1 MTAYALS
8 LLTNRHFII
17 DLSDPCDFD
26 KIFTP
31 NKVNWRMKNYNLS
44 GKTNTSINCIK
55 SYLNCFNDYK
65 SIKNL
70 NVDVIYVTATM
81 LDHLEWYIPKQLNLE
96 LEKDILRL
104 GLVKDVKDFTLK
116 NMFYKWYN
124 DLFQLEKQLEEKYE
138 KFKHQANLNNHTQ
151 IFCAQ
156 IRIGGKRDHVEVDA
170 HFNPRHVTK
179 LFWNFIRTNLIEN
192 ENWRLFVTS
201 DMNEVEME
209 AIKEFGKDKVIR
221 IDGMNTHVGFEK
233 NLGKDC
239 SRIEK
244 PILDFHF
251 LKNCDKAAISHSG
264 FGGLGVSNRAHAD
277 KDLHFLGSAWDIYHQ
292 EFSKNIE
299 WKIKLQ
305 EFITKQHNS
314 SVHLYGSPSYSDFI
328 KKENKSN

>member
-31 NKVNWRMKNYNLS
+31 NKVNWRMFNYNLR

-55 SYLNCFNDYK
+55 FYRNCFNDYK

-81 LDHLEWYIPKQLNLE
+81 VDLLDWYIPKQINLE

-104 GLVKDVKDFTLK
+104 GLVKDVKDFTLR
-116 NMFYKWYN
+116 NMFHKWYN
-124 DLFQLEKQLEEKYE
+124 ELFQLETQLEEKYV
-138 KFKHQANLNNHTQ
+138 KFKHQAKLNNHTQ

-156 IRIGGKRDHVEVDA
+156 IRIGGKRDHVEVDSQ
-170 HFNPRHVTK
+170 FNHRKVTK
-179 LFWNFIRTNLIEN
+179 LFWNFIRTNFIEN

-201 DMNEVEME
+201 DIKEVEME
-209 AIKEFGKDKVIR
+209 AISEFGKDKVIR
-221 IDGMNTHVGFEK
+221 IDGMNTHIGFEK
-233 NLGKDC
+233 SLGKNC

-251 LKNCDKAAISHSG
+251 LANCDKAVISHSNY
-264 FGGLGVSNRAHAD
+264 GGLGVSNRMQPD
-277 KDLHFLGSAWDIYHQ
+277 KDLHYLGYSWTRFYKDTY
-292 EFSKNIE
+292 KNFK
-299 WKIKLQ
+299 WKFELQ
-305 EFITKQHNS
+305 EFINKRHNT
-314 SVHLYGSPSYSDFI
+314 SVRVHNILKIF
-328 KKENKSN
+328 N